1 METITLWGGWPPIF
15 DLPGRWETF
24 LILAAYAVSFAL
36 LLLRVRQDFATL
48 RRRLPLFFILLLVT
62 PLLNNLFILRINA
75 PDLLPPVFPPDLRAP
90 PVVEP
95 VIPLSGLL
103 PVTISAIWLGVGP
116 TLLLGLLAGVIR
128 AGLGTHNVFD
138 PLNFAFAASLAS
150 FMLRQDYQGRVGKWI
165 RQPLVAILAA
175 AVVAQPLTLL
185 ATFISIYRAGGALAT
200 LDYSLSLL
208 SVMAGLALGEA
219 LIYGLLFQLFYFLF
233 PQFQPVKAARR
244 PPPYGRTL
252 NRRLQFLFI
261 PTFILIV
268 GIMVFAVGQTA
279 LNIAT
284 EQALSAIVRDAT
296 NGAEGLG
303 QFVSTGYSLIRQFA
317 SEPELWS
324 GDEEACQQQLQ
335 SSLQMLTYFSRLT
348 AYDPQGTV
356 LCTYPAA
363 TPGEIVLSVDE
374 QEALQLIQM
383 TGGFKTTPVHR
394 LPNGQIVLS
403 FVSAM
408 EENGGEQHGVLI
420 GRVEMDLNPL
430 IEQELTSLQWTMHQG
445 EGFVVDEEGRIVV
458 HRNPARLLELWQPD
472 LSQPPLQILP
482 EERGWVRY
490 TRDSRTNARLLACY
504 AKVEGYPW
512 AVVILLPRQVV
523 LGLATG
529 IAGPLL
535 ILLTSLAVAVSVV
548 ISLATSQITRPLNL
562 LARAA
567 ERIAEGNL
575 GEPVQVVSDDE
586 VAQVGR
592 AFEKMR
598 VRLKDRL
605 EDLSLLL
612 QVAQQV
618 SASLDI
624 AQGMP
629 SILEGALGA
638 TGAMVARI
646 VLLSAKGEPQV
657 VMRRG
662 ESVEGLTALDRAL
675 TLSVLEIEPPLI
687 IENLRRARTLIGSDP
702 LPDAIQ
708 AVVALPVL
716 SKGTP
721 VAVMW
726 IGFPEPRQFDPSEI
740 DILSTLAS
748 QAAVLIENARLFQV
762 AEGGRRRL
770 SAILASTGDA
780 ILVTDRDNQLL
791 LVNPAAE
798 RALSLSAEVCIGR
811 HVSEVPLQRELAKV
825 LTEPLGVGSPLIE
838 EIPLAD
844 GRTFYANASTIL
856 SADGEDMG
864 RVVVL
869 RDVTHF
875 KEVDEM
881 KSEFVATV
889 SHDLRA
895 PLTFMRGYTAMMPMV
910 GSLNEKQQEYVEK
923 ILIGIDQMSTLIED
937 LLNLGRIEAG
947 IGLEEKPC
955 HMGAIVVEAVDSLRA
970 RATAKGLTLRL
981 EPSDTAPVILGD
993 ATLLR
998 QALTNLVDNAIKYTP
1013 SGGTV
1018 AVGLRVV
1025 NQEVQVHVTDTGV
1038 GIAPEDQTRLF
1049 EKFYRIRRRESEGTP
1064 GSGLGLAIVKS
1075 IIERHG
1081 GRVWVDSALNQGS
1094 TFTFALPLRPPAP
1107 VEATDSP

>member
-1 METITLWGGWPPIF
+1 METIVLWGGWPPIL
-15 DLPGRWETF
+15 DLPGRWEIF
-24 LILAAYAVSFAL
+24 LLLAAYAVGFVL
-36 LLLRVRQDFATL
+36 LLLRTRRDFATL

-62 PLLNNLFILRINA
+62 PLLNNLLILHTA
-75 PDLLPPVFPPDLRAP
+75 SPDLLPPVFVPDLRAP
-90 PVVEP
+90 NAVEP
-95 VIPLSGLL
+95 VIPLLGLL
-103 PVTISAIWLGVGP
+103 PVIVSAIWLGVGP
-116 TLLLGLLAGVIR
+116 TLLLGLLAGVMR

-138 PLNFAFAASLAS
+138 PLNFALAAALAS
-150 FMLRQDYQGRVGKWI
+150 FMMRQDYQGQVGKWL

-175 AVVAQPLTLL
+175 AIVAQPLTLL
-185 ATFISIYRAGGALAT
+185 TAFISTYRPGGALAT
-200 LDYSLSLL
+200 LDYSLALIG
-208 SVMAGLALGEA
+208 VIAGLALGEA
-219 LIYGLLFQLFYFLF
+219 FGYGLLFQLFYFLF
-233 PQFQPVKAARR
+233 PRLQPARVARR
-244 PPPYGRTL
+244 SPPYGRTL
-252 NRRLQFLFI
+252 NRRLQFFFI
-261 PTFILIV
+261 PTFIMIV

-284 EQALSAIVRDAT
+284 DQAMSAIVRDAT

-303 QFVSTGYSLIRQFA
+303 QFISTGSGLIQQF
-317 SEPELWS
+317 SGEPELWS
-324 GDEEACQQQLQ
+324 GDQEACRRQLQ

-348 AYDPQGTV
+348 AYDSQGEV
-356 LCTYPAA
+356 LCTYPTA
-363 TPGEIVLSVDE
+363 TAGETVLTVE
-374 QEALQLIQM
+374 EREAFQLIQM
-383 TGGFKTTPVHR
+383 TGGLKTTPVHR
-394 LPNGQIVLS
+394 MPNGQVILS
-403 FVSAM
+403 FLSSM
-408 EENGGEQHGVLI
+408 EREDSEQYGVLV
-420 GRVEMDLNPL
+420 GRVEMDINPL
-430 IEQELTSLQWTMHQG
+430 IEQELTTLQWTMHRG
-445 EGFVVDEEGRIVV
+445 EGFVVDEEGYIVA
-458 HRNPARLLELWQPD
+458 HRNPARLLEPWQPD
-472 LSQPPLQILP
+472 LSQPPLQVLP
-482 EERGWVRY
+482 EGQGWVRY
-490 TRDSRTNARLLACY
+490 TRDSQTNARQLACY
-504 AKVEGYPW
+504 ARVGGYPW
-512 AVVILLPRQVV
+512 AVVVLLPREMV

-535 ILLTSLAVAVSVV
+535 ILLTSLALAVSVV
-548 ISLATSQITRPLNL
+548 ISLATRQLTRPLGL
-562 LARAA
+562 LAHAA

-575 GEPVQVVSDDE
+575 EEPVQVVSDDE

-598 VRLKDRL
+598 IRLKDRL

-612 QVAQQV
+612 QVSQEV

-657 VMRRG
+657 VIRRG
-662 ESVEGLTALDRAL
+662 EPVDGLAALDRAL
-675 TLSVLEIEPPLI
+675 TLSALETEPPLV
-687 IENLRRARTLIGSDP
+687 IENLRRARTLIGSEP
-702 LPDAIQ
+702 LPEAIQ
-708 AVVALPVL
+708 AVIALPVL
-716 SKGTP
+716 SKGAP

-770 SAILASTGDA
+770 SAILTSTGDA

-798 RALSLSAEVCIGR
+798 RVLSLPAEASIGR
-811 HVSEVPLQRELAKV
+811 RVADLPLQPELAQV
-825 LTEPLGVGSPLIE
+825 LTEPLGADSPLIE

-844 GRTFYANASTIL
+844 GRTFYANASTIF

-895 PLTFMRGYTAMMPMV
+895 PLTFMRGYTTMMPMV
-910 GSLNEKQQEYVEK
+910 GPLNEKQQEYVDK

-955 HMGAIVVEAVDSLRA
+955 HMGAIVVEAVDSMRA
-970 RATAKGLTLRL
+970 RAAAKGLTLRL
-981 EPSDTAPVILGD
+981 EPSDAAPVILGD

-998 QALTNLVDNAIKYTP
+998 QALANLVDNAVKYTP
-1013 SGGTV
+1013 TGGTV
-1018 AVGLRVV
+1018 TVGLRVV
-1025 NQEVQVHVTDTGV
+1025 NQEVHVHVTDTGV

-1081 GRVWVDSALNQGS
+1081 GRVWVDSALNKGS
-1094 TFTFALPLRPPAP
+1094 TFTFALPIRL
-1107 VEATDSP
+1107 VETQSPER